1 MGKFQMSNDKL
12 KLGSIIGVGV
22 LATSLV
28 IGTEIPSY
36 STTLE
41 PELHVNY
48 IYPHETVLKDYPDY
62 LMNTSFFSFQYDR
75 IRIGMD
81 FNENDYPEIEVI
93 EVPIVKRMVFQFKKP
108 VKLEFS

>member
-1 MGKFQMSNDKL
+1 MGKFQMSDDKL

-28 IGTEIPSY
+28 IGTEIPTY
-36 STTLE
+36 STALE
-41 PELHVNY
+41 PELYVNY
-48 IYPHETVLKDYPDY
+48 KNLHETVLADYPDY
-62 LMNTSFFSFQYDR
+62 LSNASFFSFQYDQ
-75 IRIGMD
+75 IKIGMD
-81 FNENDYPEIEVI
+81 FDEDDYPEIEVI